1 MQHQR
6 SPPEHLAIRV
16 IAASKG
22 RARQVRAVIVAQAA
36 EAVGGIVPVE
46 ALAAA
51 VIAAQAAEAVEAV
64 VASAA
69 AEARAVHVVAPV
81 VDPEA
86 AVIASFHG
94 AAFAAFAWT
103 KWSI

>member
-22 RARQVRAVIVAQAA
+22 RTRQVRAVIVAQAA

-51 VIAAQAAEAVEAV
+51 VIAAQAAEAVEAG
-64 VASAA
+64 ASAA
-69 AEARAVHVVAPV
+69 AEARAVPAVAPV
-81 VDPEA
+81 GDPEA
-86 AVIASFHG
+86 EEIASFHG
-94 AAFAAFAWT
+94 AASVAFA
-103 KWSI
+103 